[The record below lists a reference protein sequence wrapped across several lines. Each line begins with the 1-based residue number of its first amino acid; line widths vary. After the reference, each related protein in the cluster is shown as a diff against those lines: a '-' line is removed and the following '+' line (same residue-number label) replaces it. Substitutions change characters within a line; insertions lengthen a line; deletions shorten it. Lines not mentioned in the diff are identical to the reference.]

1 MTFTEEDEALFIDG
15 GKREKK
21 KEDNLYTAED
31 KLYLEKIIKENS
43 GRFKEIGYEI
53 AKFVT
58 GIHNIY
64 DVCIFVTFDDRSI
77 LLFYKNCQCKKEN
90 PKKETLWKVVLADGL
105 HSFPKGTII
114 TKHKIYLE
122 CFKNDPERWI
132 NMGTGRIQSTNIEN
146 INESGVYYHY
156 GRVASKNETFE
167 EMLWKELE
175 KTPKMRKKMTTYR
188 QHHGASK
195 NPSAYGS
202 TKNSERPSLAKNAE
216 RCGNPYAASSGS
228 SRSVTRQRLKDRG
241 KDVDED
247 VSGREAR
254 DIVQ

>member
-1 MTFTEEDEALFIDG
+1 MKLKTIPMKDISTSSNESSFAVSPKESHPEIVWNDLDNCFEIFLRDIPFPLKLYIDKISAGIPHITFKHWRGLAYMTFTEEDEALFMDG

-21 KEDNLYTAED
+21 KEDNLFTAED
-31 KLYLEKIIKENS
+31 KLYLEKIIKENLS
-43 GRFKEIGYEI
+43 RFKEIGYEI

-58 GIHNIY
+58 RIHNIY

-77 LLFYKNCQCKKEN
+77 QLFYKNCQCTKAN

-175 KTPKMRKKMTTYR
+175 KTPKMRK
-188 QHHGASK
+188 S
-195 NPSAYGS
+195 
-202 TKNSERPSLAKNAE
+202 
-216 RCGNPYAASSGS
+216 
-228 SRSVTRQRLKDRG
+228 
-241 KDVDED
+241 
-247 VSGREAR
+247 
-254 DIVQ
+254 